1 MGSLTSSSAD
11 YGIDAIREALERLYP
26 NTAPIHFGTI
36 MRYSLGGP
44 DPLDGISFYERETP
58 LPHWH
63 CISFGMSELYAKTP
77 GSAPDISG
85 WGFEFTF
92 RVARATDDK
101 NVPTWVI
108 PFLNNLARY
117 VFNSGN
123 PFRPG
128 HHMDLRG
135 PLTLEALPTLLSAV
149 AFVADPELEPIDTP
163 NGRLHFLQIVGL
175 TKDEL
180 QAAKRWNTRGILRL
194 LEESCP
200 LWITDLERSSIT
212 DRADVAAHIR
222 DGIAAEGSALQGE
235 YVAVARWQ
243 IADPPRQGV
252 DIELDADGLGD
263 FAELF
268 PARLKFDREFLIWG
282 TKQTIVFRPATTA
295 GFQDAGSGVLVLDIT
310 PDLVDRL
317 AQTLKPIPGTYRFD
331 IGGDV
336 VVTVV
341 PTEHAG

>member
-1 MGSLTSSSAD
+1 MSSSPSSPAD

-26 NTAPIHFGTI
+26 NAEPIHFGTI

-58 LPHWH
+58 IPHWH

-77 GSAPDISG
+77 GSAPDLSG

-92 RVARATDDK
+92 RLARAAEDK
-101 NVPTWVI
+101 SAPTWVI

-135 PLTLEALPTLLSAV
+135 PLTPEAPATPLSSI
-149 AFVADPELEPIDTP
+149 AFADDPELGPIETP

-180 QAAKRWNTRGILRL
+180 QAVKRWNARGVLKL

-200 LWITDLERSSIT
+200 LWITDLERASIT
-212 DRADVAAHIR
+212 DRPDVLARIR
-222 DGIAAEGSALQGE
+222 DGMTAEGSSLQGE
-235 YVAVARWQ
+235 YVEVARWRL
-243 IADPPRQGV
+243 ADPPRQGA
-252 DIELDADGLGD
+252 DIELDADGLAD

-282 TKQTIVFRPATTA
+282 PKQTIVFRPSATA
-295 GFQDAGSGVLVLDIT
+295 GFQDAGSGVLVLDI
-310 PDLVDRL
+310 PPELVDQL
-317 AQTLKPIPGTYRFD
+317 AQALKPIPATHRFN
-331 IGGDV
+331 IGGEI

-341 PTEHAG
+341 PTEDVR